1 MLGEKPGDGPSVLG
15 KEGGGPKLR
24 PIMFGVYG
32 LVKVQITSYYKI
44 VVLIKLEARFS
55 PESLK
60 ALRTCRHQNGE
71 ELGSSVTDSPAT
83 PGN

>member
-44 VVLIKLEARFS
+44 VAFIKFEQGLVKE
-55 PESLK
+55 PLK

-71 ELGSSVTDSPAT
+71 ELRSSVTDSPAT
-83 PGN
+83 SGN